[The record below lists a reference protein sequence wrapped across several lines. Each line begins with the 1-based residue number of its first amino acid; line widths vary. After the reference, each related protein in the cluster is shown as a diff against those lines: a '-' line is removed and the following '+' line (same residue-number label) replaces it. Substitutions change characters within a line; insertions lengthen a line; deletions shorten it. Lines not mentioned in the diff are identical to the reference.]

1 MPTSCHPID
10 PSAGTGADAGGI
22 LPFPSPA
29 RSPRFPSSP
38 RSPRSRSSPRA
49 AAATV
54 LIALGLLLLAMAS
67 CGRGGQAPAGA
78 PAGGS
83 ERAAPAGP
91 KPVEIAEDP
100 VKTGI
105 AAGDAGLASAARS
118 RLAADPRLR
127 GLAIEVDAEEGRV
140 TLWGTVG
147 TAQQREA
154 AAEVARRTPGVT
166 SVVDHVKVG
175 APTGR
180 AP

>member
-1 MPTSCHPID
+1 MRTICHPID
-10 PSAGTGADAGGI
+10 PSAGTGAGGI
-22 LPFPSPA
+22 LLFRAPSC
-29 RSPRFPSSP
+29 SP
-38 RSPRSRSSPRA
+38 RSPRSPRA
-49 AAATV
+49 AAAAV
-54 LIALGLLLLAMAS
+54 LMALGLLLPAMAG
-67 CGRGGQAPAGA
+67 CGRGGQPPAGG

-105 AAGDAGLASAARS
+105 GAGDAGLAGAVRS

-127 GLAIEVDAEEGRV
+127 RQPIEVDAEEGRV

-175 APTGR
+175 TPGGGAP
-180 AP
+180 